1 MRSQLLVVGLNPWSK
16 GIQLKKCFCSLM
28 SCRVVPI
35 YSFYS
40 FNVSD
45 FTLRCLLHLDI
56 IFMQDNRCK
65 TNFVFLHVDTQFSQN
80 QLLKMLSFLQCLFL
94 ALLSLSG
101 GCSYNLVLYLLFCLL
116 IYVSILCQCMLLFSC
131 YSSIIYLEIY
141 SSKAF
146 SNFSICFFFSAYLW
160 LPRTF
165 SVLVQILEWFLYFC
179 KNAVGILVVTALN
192 IKIVVSRWS
201 FSKY

>member
-16 GIQLKKCFCSLM
+16 GIQLRKCFSSLK

-35 YSFYS
+35 YSLYS

-45 FTLRCLLHLDI
+45 FTLRSLLHLDI
-56 IFMQDNRCK
+56 IFMQGNRCK
-65 TNFVFLHVDTQFSQN
+65 TNFVFLHVETQFFKN

-94 ALLSLSG
+94 ALLSLSD
-101 GCSYNLVLYLLFCLL
+101 GCSYKYLCCT
-116 IYVSILCQCMLLFSC
+116 SILSYWSTYLFYASVMLLFSC

-146 SNFSICFFFSAYLW
+146 GNFSIFFFSISLTTQDFFCFGTNF
-160 LPRTF
+160 RMVF
-165 SVLVQILEWFLYFC
+165 IFL
-179 KNAVGILVVTALN
+179 
-192 IKIVVSRWS
+192 
-201 FSKY
+201 